1 MRSQFGL
8 GILQWWGCC
17 VQTEVDPIVSSPLA
31 SCVGPVEGQVPRVV
45 RRLCEKNPVPSV
57 VRNWFEQVGRTTYA
71 IK

>member
-17 VQTEVDPIVSSPLA
+17 VQTVVDPIVSSPLA

-45 RRLCEKNPVPSV
+45 RRLCEKTRFLPLSAIGLSKSV
-57 VRNWFEQVGRTTYA
+57 GQPMP
-71 IK
+71 